1 MSDQKK
7 KHEEWNERET
17 EGKSEPF
24 SIFSHT
30 MEYFAYPSALSPG
43 AANIFI
49 TRFICCGVRGINGS
63 KTKKKA
69 NLTAVVCFRSFIV

>member
-7 KHEEWNERET
+7 IHEEWNERET

-49 TRFICCGVRGINGS
+49 TRFICCGVRGV
-63 KTKKKA
+63 KKRQQDQKESESYCGG
-69 NLTAVVCFRSFIV
+69 LLS